1 MVRLHDMRALAWLP
15 LALVAGAPNII
26 YVVVDD
32 LDQMLGS
39 SFPETHGTTP
49 LPKTKRLL
57 VDEGATFSNAFAH
70 VPICN
75 PSRAATL
82 TGRYFHNLRTV
93 DTARAPTHVDM
104 AKVHD
109 HTFALDFQRAG
120 YATGLFG
127 KYANAMPPEGRTPE
141 GWDAWFANDGGK
153 YFDPSFWSRGVPG
166 VPDGRFHSKGY
177 STSII
182 GNASVAFLEREL
194 AAARRVLLY
203 VAPKAVD
210 NCVEIKQCRMHD
222 TPSSRRRVDGVEV
235 DVTRRRREL

>member
-1 MVRLHDMRALAWLP
+1 MRALIWLP

-39 SFPETHGTTP
+39 SFPQTSSATP
-49 LPKTKRLL
+49 LPKTRRLL
-57 VDEGATFSNAFAH
+57 VDEGATFTNAFAH

-82 TGRYFHNLRTV
+82 TGKYFHNLRTV
-93 DTARAPTHVDM
+93 DNTHTPTHVDM

-109 HTFALDFQRAG
+109 HTFAVDFQRAG

-127 KYANAMPPEGRTPE
+127 KYANAMPEGGTVPR

-153 YFDPSFWSRGVPG
+153 YFDPSFWIRNVPG
-166 VPDGRFHSKGY
+166 VPDGRHQMEGY
-177 STSII
+177 STSLI
-182 GNASVAFLEREL
+182 GNASLAFLEREL
-194 AAARRVLLY
+194 AAAQRVLLY
-203 VAPKAVD
+203 VAPKAV
-210 NCVEIKQCRMHD
+210 QRPRH
-222 TPSSRRRVDGVEV
+222 
-235 DVTRRRREL
+235 RREMT

>member
-1 MVRLHDMRALAWLP
+1 MRLLFWLP
-15 LALVAGAPNII
+15 LALVAGAPNVI

-32 LDQMLGS
+32 LDQMLMQ
-39 SFPETHGTTP
+39 TTAATP

-57 VDEGATFSNAFAH
+57 VERGATFTNAFAH

-82 TGRYFHNLRTV
+82 TGKYFHNLRTV
-93 DTARAPTHVDM
+93 DNTHTPTHVDM

-109 HTFALDFQRAG
+109 FSFAVDFKRAG

-127 KYANAMPPEGRTPE
+127 KYANAMPEGGTVPR

-153 YFDPSFWSRGVPG
+153 YFDPSFWIRNVPG
-166 VPDGRFHSKGY
+166 VPDGRHQMEGY
-177 STSII
+177 STSLI

-203 VAPKAVD
+203 VAPKAV
-210 NCVEIKQCRMHD
+210 QRPRH
-222 TPSSRRRVDGVEV
+222 
-235 DVTRRRREL
+235 RREMT

>member
-1 MVRLHDMRALAWLP
+1 MIALP
-15 LALVAGAPNII
+15 LLLLPVYAWAAPNII

-39 SFPETHGTTP
+39 SFPQTSSATP
-49 LPKTKRLL
+49 LPKTRRLL
-57 VDEGATFSNAFAH
+57 VDEGATFTNAFAH

-82 TGRYFHNLRTV
+82 TGKYFHNLRTV
-93 DTARAPTHVDM
+93 DNTHTPTHVDM

-109 HTFALDFQRAG
+109 HTFAVDFQRAG

-127 KYANAMPPEGRTPE
+127 KYANAMPEGGTVPR

-153 YFDPSFWSRGVPG
+153 YFDPSFWIRNVPG
-166 VPDGRFHSKGY
+166 VPDGRHQMEGY
-177 STSII
+177 STSLI
-182 GNASVAFLEREL
+182 GNASLAFLDREL

-203 VAPKAVD
+203 VAPKAV
-210 NCVEIKQCRMHD
+210 QRPRH
-222 TPSSRRRVDGVEV
+222 
-235 DVTRRRREL
+235 RREMT

>member
-1 MVRLHDMRALAWLP
+1 MRALIWLP
-15 LALVAGAPNII
+15 LALVAAAPNVI

-39 SFPETHGTTP
+39 SFPQTTVAATP

-82 TGRYFHNLRTV
+82 TGKYFHNLKATG
-93 DTARAPTHVDM
+93 ALRAMHVDM
-104 AKVHD
+104 DKVHD
-109 HTFALDFQRAG
+109 FSFAVDFKRAG

-127 KYANAMPPEGRTPE
+127 KYANAMPEGGTVPR

-153 YFDPSFWSRGVPG
+153 YFDPSFWIRNVPG
-166 VPDGRFHSKGY
+166 VPDGRHQMEGY
-177 STSII
+177 STSLI
-182 GNASVAFLEREL
+182 GNASLAFLDREL

-203 VAPKAVD
+203 VAPKAV
-210 NCVEIKQCRMHD
+210 QRPRH
-222 TPSSRRRVDGVEV
+222 
-235 DVTRRRREL
+235 RREMT